1 MSINQK
7 KNYQLFTFLIEMKF
21 KQEKAIQELKQTVHL
36 LSFYNF
42 YRNLVVPDIIVEG

>member
-1 MSINQK
+1 MSINK

-21 KQEKAIQELKQTVHL
+21 KQENAIQELKQTVHL